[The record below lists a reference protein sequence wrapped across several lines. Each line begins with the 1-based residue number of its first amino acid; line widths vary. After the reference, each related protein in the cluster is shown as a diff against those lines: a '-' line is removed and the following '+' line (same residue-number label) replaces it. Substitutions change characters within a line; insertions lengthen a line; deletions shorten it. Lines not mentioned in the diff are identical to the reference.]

1 MPKAS
6 LAAEDGSKTLKFQFN
21 PKELSIT
28 KAATWNRPTN
38 KGAKHSTKP
47 EFGGVQPQ
55 AVTMELFF
63 NDWEG
68 SGSLVADIQTL
79 LGWLKPTDKSI
90 SDKKP
95 QPQALMFQWGG
106 SGPLAGF
113 KGFLKSVSAKYTMF
127 KPDGMPVRATAQIAL
142 EEIPTDPKPTN
153 PTSGAIAGRRV
164 HVMAAGDSLHSV
176 AFKEYDSPSLW
187 RGLAAFNEID
197 DPLRVRPGTRL
208 QIPTVDEATA
218 LS

>member
-6 LAAEDGSKTLKFQFN
+6 LAAEDGKTLTFQFN
-21 PKELSIT
+21 PKELSIS

-55 AVTMELFF
+55 SVQLELFF

-68 SGSLVADIQTL
+68 SGALMADIGQLIT
-79 LGWLKPTDKSI
+79 WLKPTDKSI

-95 QPQALMFQWGG
+95 QPQALTFQWGA
-106 SGPLAGF
+106 GPLTGF
-113 KGFLKSVSAKYTMF
+113 KGFLKSVNAKYTMF
-127 KPDGMPVRATAQIAL
+127 KPDGTPVRATAQITL
-142 EEIPTDPKPTN
+142 EEIPVESAKQN
-153 PTSGAIAGRRV
+153 PTSGAIAGRRS
-164 HVMAAGDSLHSV
+164 HVVAAGDSLHSL
-176 AFKEYDSPSLW
+176 AFKEYDDPGLW
-187 RGLAAFNEID
+187 RGLAAFNGID
-197 DPLRVRPGTRL
+197 DPLRLAPGTRL
-208 QIPTVDEATA
+208 LIPTADEAAA